1 MSISTFMQRT
11 VLIAAIMLTAACGF
25 HLRGIAN
32 LPFKSVIIQGSAPSI
47 SGQLSES
54 LEVSGVKVVTVA
66 EQAELQLELLGEAS
80 EKRILSLSGR
90 GLVQEYE
97 LFYRVSFRMREPANP
112 LWGAVQ
118 TIERRRDFAYDDTQV
133 LAKQLEEV
141 QIYTDMRNDVV
152 RELMHHLAAQKISQ

>member
-1 MSISTFMQRT
+1 MSIFTFVQRT
-11 VLIAAIMLTAACGF
+11 LLVALITLTAACGF

-32 LPFKSVIIQGSAPSI
+32 LPFTSVIIQGSAPGI
-47 SGQLSES
+47 SSQLSEY

-66 EQAELQLELLGEAS
+66 EQAELQLEFLSEAN

-97 LFYRVSFRMREPANP
+97 LFYRVNFRMREPGSA
-112 LWGAVQ
+112 LWGPVQ
-118 TIERRRDFAYDDTQV
+118 TIERRRDFSYDDTQV

-152 RELMHHLAAQKISQ
+152 RELMHHLAAQKITR